1 MRLAKACAAALLLM
15 TLALGVPALLVGSV
29 GSPWPD
35 GGLTSLS
42 LMTDS
47 AVLGLLA
54 IAGWFVWAQFMSC
67 LIVELVGEVGRVPVP
82 KVGPRVQREMA
93 RSLVR
98 AVLLL
103 GASATVASSAW
114 HPTSAEATPIA
125 AGTLASATTSSNA
138 SLALSLPEAKA
149 TAPSVHVVQPG
160 DTLWGIAERHLGDGL
175 RWRSIAELNHG
186 RTMTDGL
193 TFRDASDIRPGWQ
206 LELPRR
212 SARTQASVIV
222 EPGESLSAIAH
233 DELGDSDLWPSI
245 YGANRATIGSDPD
258 VIETGQKLV
267 LPEAQPLPQLTSSSR
282 RHAPAQP
289 PPPMPPAAETPSPP
303 AATPVD
309 PSVVPS
315 PEEPRGESTDAA
327 DPDVHSDDE
336 VPVTAVTAWRAVFA
350 TGSCLAVGLMTLLIA
365 SRRRQL
371 AARRPGRLVRASPPE
386 LRPVER
392 AIHEIGHD
400 RLDDATFIDEGL
412 RTLSKLMR
420 GRRQQLPN
428 IGAVVLTTDG
438 LIMKLVGLASHEPP
452 APWEQQDDDTWFLPR
467 ASDLPGDVTDHP
479 APYPAL
485 VSTGVDDEGRLWL
498 LDLEAHG
505 GAGLHLPVG
514 LLRHWVTELASNPWG
529 SSVELLV
536 ADQELSP
543 LALLNPERVILVDP
557 ELATLRVDALRD
569 DANGRFATLLDLRRD
584 GAVEDATGPVVVL
597 GKVQTGEREGRGR
610 DRVVLMA
617 SGRRE
622 LLVEDAGGWSIAD
635 WDIPIKPFGL
645 DIATFGS
652 VAALLND
659 TEDVADVPAPD
670 EAQSSDAGREARG
683 QKQTS
688 LLPAP
693 DRAYLGA
700 HDITLEDLARLA
712 PSPGAAQRDETRS
725 LDPQLDFDLAAWHD
739 PACRR
744 PKVKVLGPVEVIAT
758 AGSRDGIRNV
768 GGTVEFI
775 VYLALAERGVTKDR
789 AAEDLGWSGATVQN
803 RARDARRL
811 MGLRPDGTDWL
822 PDAARSEGARLRGVP
837 TYQLHEDVLMDA
849 DLLRRL
855 RARAQA
861 CGGEGAEDIAAA
873 LRLVEGEPFD
883 QLRRGGYGWLLEG
896 DRIDL
901 HLTAAIEDLRLLHK
915 LRESA

>member
-67 LIVELVGEVGRVPVP
+67 LIVELVGEVRRVPVP

-98 AVLLL
+98 AVLLI

-125 AGTLASATTSSNA
+125 AGTTASTTTSSNPF
-138 SLALSLPEAKA
+138 LAPSLPGANA
-149 TAPSVHVVQPG
+149 SAPSVHVVQPG

-193 TFRDASDIRPGWQ
+193 TFRDSSDIRPGWQ

-212 SARTQASVIV
+212 SARTQPSVVV

-233 DELGDSDLWPSI
+233 EELGDSDLWPSL
-245 YGANRATIGSDPD
+245 YRANRATIGSDPD

-267 LPEAQPLPQLTSSSR
+267 LPKAQPQLTSTSQ
-282 RHAPAQP
+282 HHLPAQP
-289 PPPMPPAAETPSPP
+289 PPPVPPAAETPSPP
-303 AATPVD
+303 AETPVD
-309 PSVVPS
+309 PSAVPS
-315 PEEPRGESTDAA
+315 PEEPRGEPTDAA
-327 DPDVHSDDE
+327 DQDERSDDE

-365 SRRRQL
+365 NRRRQL
-371 AARRPGRLVRASPPE
+371 AARRPGRLVRSSPPE

-400 RLDDATFIDEGL
+400 RLDDVTFIDEGL

-428 IGAVVLTTDG
+428 LGAVVLTRDG

-452 APWEQQDDDTWFLPR
+452 PPWEQRDDDTWFLQR
-467 ASDLPGDVTDHP
+467 ASDLPDDVTDHP

-505 GAGLHLPVG
+505 GAGLQLPAG

-536 ADQELSP
+536 ADQELSS

-557 ELATLRVDALRD
+557 ELATLRIDALRD
-569 DANGRFATLLDLRRD
+569 DANGRFANLLDLRRD
-584 GAVEDATGPVVVL
+584 GAVEDATGPVVIL
-597 GKVQTGEREGRGR
+597 GKVQAGEREGRGR
-610 DRVVLMA
+610 DRVVLVA

-622 LLVEDAGGWSIAD
+622 LLAEDAEGWSIAD

-645 DIATFGS
+645 DVVTFDS

-659 TEDVADVPAPD
+659 TEDVADGPAPD
-670 EAQSSDAGREARG
+670 EAQSSDAGRETGG

-693 DRAYLGA
+693 DPARLAVHG
-700 HDITLEDLARLA
+700 ISLEDLARLA
-712 PSPGAAQRDETRS
+712 PSPTATQRDETRA
-725 LDPQLDFDLAAWHD
+725 LDPQLDCDLAAWHD

-744 PKVKVLGPVEVIAT
+744 PKVKVLGPVEIIAT

-837 TYQLHEDVLMDA
+837 TYQLHEDVLLDA

-861 CGGEGAEDIAAA
+861 SGAEGVEDIAAA

-901 HLTAAIEDLRLLHK
+901 HLTAAIDDLRLLQQ